1 MTQITT
7 SPFTISAAS
16 YARETI
22 LDYFTKWWWLPAIII
37 AGCVIASFF
46 DLRWSFVGLIL
57 MFLVV
62 PFALFNIYFSRLL
75 TPDTRTAL
83 AEKQLSFIAGNRI
96 IVSYTGE
103 DTTLPSESISWDRIE
118 SLAPGKHYVRINF
131 HGDTPPFILM
141 KRDAI
146 TDSELSWLT
155 AEILK

>member
-1 MTQITT
+1 
-7 SPFTISAAS
+7 
-16 YARETI
+16 
-22 LDYFTKWWWLPAIII
+22 
-37 AGCVIASFF
+37 
-46 DLRWSFVGLIL
+46 

-75 TPDTRTAL
+75 TPDARTAL